1 MRTLVTR
8 LKAFFTAAYRR
19 LRLINWA
26 GAVLSI
32 LKAVRK
38 DKLKIDPKYMVIKPR
53 MLSDEN
59 MLRGV
64 SALQALLTFIPPAAV
79 AAPAL
84 GLGAVGFK
92 IWKRISLGRDYDQI
106 QYPPTDPNMLRLSIE
121 LDPEL
126 SKHYGELV
134 MSHNWTHET
143 MQELEPVFNDFQF
156 ITDAQMLKSKYPH
169 IDTEYIDKT
178 AAKNRRNMDTRI
190 DNLEQTLVSHS
201 TSPEIEHNIRAAF
214 EYVRKI
220 FPTMNDWALFNSEG
234 FDQILDALDTIF

>member
-1 MRTLVTR
+1 
-8 LKAFFTAAYRR
+8 
-19 LRLINWA
+19 
-26 GAVLSI
+26 
-32 LKAVRK
+32 
-38 DKLKIDPKYMVIKPR
+38 
-53 MLSDEN
+53 
-59 MLRGV
+59 
-64 SALQALLTFIPPAAV
+64 
-79 AAPAL
+79 
-84 GLGAVGFK
+84 VGFK